1 MHWWTLSLVGNQ
13 FIDLNSARDKCCIL
27 SNLRQNRIHLF
38 CIICIVFFVFS
49 VRFGYEAV
57 HSYSKCGWISALQ
70 SILRSSGL
78 RNLFFL
84 ERNFSFPFILFA
96 TFNVIG
102 SPDIDLTNTSK
113 ICYLCLLLCIIS
125 LHLIFS
131 LRIFLALP
139 LLLLIDLVL
148 SSSKWMLNGYFQKS
162 LSKLVS
168 AIFHYFKKTNVFLP

>member
-1 MHWWTLSLVGNQ
+1 MTNLKIIAVMHWWTLSLVGNQ

-113 ICYLCLLLCIIS
+113 ICYLCLLLCI
-125 LHLIFS
+125 
-131 LRIFLALP
+131 
-139 LLLLIDLVL
+139 
-148 SSSKWMLNGYFQKS
+148 YFFAS
-162 LSKLVS
+162 Y
-168 AIFHYFKKTNVFLP
+168 I